1 VDCINMDD
9 NKLKGILD
17 AEIDDS
23 LGYIQTDTTDQRSKA
38 LEYYNREPYGNEV
51 EGRSSIVTGEVA
63 EVVDGALPQLLRVF
77 TQSDDMVRFEPK
89 SMDDE
94 EKAVQATE
102 YVNWVMNRD
111 NNGVALMHTW
121 FKDALLQKN
130 GIIKVYWDET
140 VNVTKEK
147 YQNLN
152 EQELTML
159 LSDDSIEVKNQE
171 QIEVDSYQDPMTG
184 SVIPMFAYNVTVKK
198 TNKTGKV
205 VIENVPPEEFIISK
219 KARTVNDSP
228 FVAHRRL
235 ITRSELIAMG
245 YSKKIVQDLPTWSDL
260 TYTQERTARYSNG
273 ENPDNQNTL
282 DPSMEEIEVYE
293 CYIKTDTDGDG
304 IAELRK
310 VLYAGERY

>member
-1 VDCINMDD
+1 
-9 NKLKGILD
+9 
-17 AEIDDS
+17 
-23 LGYIQTDTTDQRSKA
+23 
-38 LEYYNREPYGNEV
+38 
-51 EGRSSIVTGEVA
+51 
-63 EVVDGALPQLLRVF
+63 
-77 TQSDDMVRFEPK
+77 MVRFEPR
-89 SMDDE
+89 SFDDE
-94 EKAVQATE
+94 QKALQATE

-111 NNGVALMHTW
+111 NDGVSLMHTW

-130 GIIKVYWDET
+130 GILKVYWDET

-184 SVIPMFAYNVTVKK
+184 AIIPMFSYNVTVKK
-198 TNKTGKV
+198 TNKTGQV

-235 ITRSELIAMG
+235 ITRSELISMG
-245 YSKKIVQDLPTWSDL
+245 YSKKIVEDFDSFFKGFGWFSCFFRIV
-260 TYTQERTARYSNG
+260 E
-273 ENPDNQNTL
+273 
-282 DPSMEEIEVYE
+282 EEIIFYVDQQCRSGRGQLEAF
-293 CYIKTDTDGDG
+293 CNIF
-304 IAELRK
+304 LR
-310 VLYAGERY
+310 RDI